1 MEEYWKHIRPNKY
14 NWELFKDKQE
24 RKTSMVRE
32 FVTGDE
38 YIWEASLEPNYVA
51 ESHWHPFD
59 IVQIFLEGEFI
70 AKNEGSFYP
79 GDVRWVKA
87 GHSSV
92 EGAGKEGCRFYLIAL
107 GGDIP
112 LMWDDLY
119 EVPKDLKNKL
129 KSRGNPVGSAN
140 IDKLESKLF
149 HDPNGR
155 PTQPVKNIC
164 DESPWIIETTF
175 SPDYI
180 ASDHWHNHNT
190 LYFIMDGEMEF
201 SENEPLY
208 KKGDIR
214 VVKGGYSYGPEKPGK
229 DGVKFILISNGGPI
243 VLNWSDIT
251 PPPSNLA

>member
-1 MEEYWKHIRPNKY
+1 MGENWKYIRPSEY
-14 NWELFKDKQE
+14 NSELFKDTHG

-38 YIWEASLEPNYVA
+38 YIWEASLEPNYLA

-70 AKNEGSFYP
+70 VEDEGSFFP
-79 GDVRWVKA
+79 GDIRWVKA

-92 EGAGKEGCRFYLIAL
+92 EGASDQGSRFYLIAL

-119 EVPKDLKNKL
+119 QVPKDLKDQLSK
-129 KSRGNPVGSAN
+129 RGSPVGSAN
-140 IDKLESKLF
+140 VNKIKSELF
-149 HDPNGR
+149 HDPHGR
-155 PTQPVKNIC
+155 PTQPVKIISN
-164 DESPWIIETTF
+164 ENPWVIETTF
-175 SPDYI
+175 DADYI
-180 ASDHWHNHNT
+180 ASDHWHAHNT
-190 LYFIMDGEMEF
+190 LYFIMEGEMEF
-201 SENEPLY
+201 GPNEPIY

-229 DGVKFILISNGGPI
+229 DGVKFILISNGGP
-243 VLNWSDIT
+243 VDLNWSDIT
-251 PPPSNLA
+251 PPPR

>member
-1 MEEYWKHIRPNKY
+1 MEKNWKYIRPSEY
-14 NWELFKDKQE
+14 DWELFKDTHG

-38 YIWEASLEPNYVA
+38 YIWEASLEPNYLA

-70 AKNEGSFYP
+70 VEDEGSFFP
-79 GDVRWVKA
+79 GDIRWVKA

-92 EGAGKEGCRFYLIAL
+92 EGASDQGSRFYLIAL

-119 EVPKDLKNKL
+119 QVPKDLKDQLNK
-129 KSRGNPVGSAN
+129 RGNPVGSAN
-140 IDKLESKLF
+140 VNKIKSELF
-149 HDPNGR
+149 HDPHGR
-155 PTQPVKNIC
+155 PTQPVKIISN
-164 DESPWIIETTF
+164 ENPWVIETTF
-175 SPDYI
+175 DADYI
-180 ASDHWHNHNT
+180 ASDHWHAHNT
-190 LYFIMDGEMEF
+190 LYFIMEGEMEF
-201 SENEPLY
+201 GPNEPIY

-229 DGVKFILISNGGPI
+229 DGVKFILISNGGP
-243 VLNWSDIT
+243 VDLNWSDII
-251 PPPSNLA
+251 PPPR

>member
-1 MEEYWKHIRPNKY
+1 MGENWKYIRPSEY
-14 NWELFKDKQE
+14 NWELFKDTHG

-38 YIWEASLEPNYVA
+38 YIWEASLEPNYLA

-70 AKNEGSFYP
+70 VEDEGSFFP
-79 GDVRWVKA
+79 GDIRWVKA

-92 EGAGKEGCRFYLIAL
+92 EGASDQGSRFYLIAL

-119 EVPKDLKNKL
+119 QVPKDLKDQLSK
-129 KSRGNPVGSAN
+129 RGSPVGSAN
-140 IDKLESKLF
+140 VNKIKSELF
-149 HDPNGR
+149 HDPHGR
-155 PTQPVKNIC
+155 PTQPVKIISN
-164 DESPWIIETTF
+164 ENPWVIETTF
-175 SPDYI
+175 DADYI
-180 ASDHWHNHNT
+180 ASDHWHAHNT
-190 LYFIMDGEMEF
+190 LYFIMEGEMEF
-201 SENEPLY
+201 GPDEPLY

-229 DGVKFILISNGGPI
+229 DGVKFILISNGGP
-243 VLNWSDIT
+243 VDLNWSDII
-251 PPPSNLA
+251 PPPR

>member
-1 MEEYWKHIRPNKY
+1 MGKNWKYIRPSEY
-14 NWELFKDKQE
+14 DWELFKDTHG

-70 AKNEGSFYP
+70 AEGEGSFFP
-79 GDVRWVKA
+79 GDIRWVKA

-92 EGAGKEGCRFYLIAL
+92 EGASDQGSRFYLIAL

-119 EVPKDLKNKL
+119 KVPKDLKDQLRK
-129 KSRGNPVGSAN
+129 RGNPVGSAN
-140 IDKLESKLF
+140 INKIKSELF
-149 HDPNGR
+149 YDPHGR
-155 PTQPVKNIC
+155 PTQPIKIIS
-164 DESPWIIETTF
+164 DESPWVIETTF
-175 SPDYI
+175 DADYI
-180 ASDHWHNHNT
+180 ASDHWHAHNT
-190 LYFIMDGEMEF
+190 LYFIMEGEMEF
-201 SENEPLY
+201 GPDEPLY

-229 DGVKFILISNGGPI
+229 DGVKFILISNGGP
-243 VLNWSDIT
+243 VDLNWSDIT
-251 PPPSNLA
+251 PPPR

>member
-1 MEEYWKHIRPNKY
+1 MEKNWKYIRPSEY
-14 NWELFKDKQE
+14 NWELFKDKHG

-70 AKNEGSFYP
+70 VEDEGSFFP
-79 GDVRWVKA
+79 GDIRWVKA

-92 EGAGKEGCRFYLIAL
+92 EGASDQGSRFYLIAL

-119 EVPKDLKNKL
+119 QVPKNLKDQLSK
-129 KSRGNPVGSAN
+129 RGNPVGSAN
-140 IDKLESKLF
+140 VNKIKSELF
-149 HDPNGR
+149 HDPHGR
-155 PTQPVKNIC
+155 PTQPVKIISN
-164 DESPWIIETTF
+164 ENPWVIETTF
-175 SPDYI
+175 DADYI
-180 ASDHWHNHNT
+180 AADHWHAYNT
-190 LYFIMDGEMEF
+190 LYFIMEGEMEF
-201 SENEPLY
+201 GPDEPLY

-229 DGVKFILISNGGPI
+229 DGVKFILISNGGP
-243 VLNWSDIT
+243 VDLNWSDIT
-251 PPPSNLA
+251 PPPR

>member
-1 MEEYWKHIRPNKY
+1 MGENWKYIRPSEY
-14 NWELFKDKQE
+14 NWELFKDTHG

-38 YIWEASLEPNYVA
+38 YIWEASLEPNYLA

-70 AKNEGSFYP
+70 VEDEGSFFP
-79 GDVRWVKA
+79 GDIRWVKA

-92 EGAGKEGCRFYLIAL
+92 EGASDQGSSFYLIAL

-119 EVPKDLKNKL
+119 QVPKDLKDQLSK
-129 KSRGNPVGSAN
+129 RGNPVGSAN
-140 IDKLESKLF
+140 VNKIKSELF
-149 HDPNGR
+149 HDPHGR
-155 PTQPVKNIC
+155 PTQPVKIISN
-164 DESPWIIETTF
+164 ENPWVIETTF
-175 SPDYI
+175 DADYI
-180 ASDHWHNHNT
+180 ASDHWHAHNT
-190 LYFIMDGEMEF
+190 LYFIMEGEMEF
-201 SENEPLY
+201 GPDEPLY

-229 DGVKFILISNGGPI
+229 DGVKFILISNGGP
-243 VLNWSDIT
+243 VDLNWSDIT
-251 PPPSNLA
+251 PPPR

>member
-1 MEEYWKHIRPNKY
+1 MGKNWKYIRPSEY
-14 NWELFKDKQE
+14 DWELFKDTHG

-38 YIWEASLEPNYVA
+38 YIWEASLEPNYLA

-70 AKNEGSFYP
+70 VEDEGSFFP
-79 GDVRWVKA
+79 GDIRWVKA

-92 EGAGKEGCRFYLIAL
+92 EGASDQGSRFYLIAL

-119 EVPKDLKNKL
+119 QVPKDLKDQLSK
-129 KSRGNPVGSAN
+129 RGNPVGSAN
-140 IDKLESKLF
+140 VNKIKSELF
-149 HDPNGR
+149 HDPHGR
-155 PTQPVKNIC
+155 PTQPVKIISN
-164 DESPWIIETTF
+164 ENPWVIETTF
-175 SPDYI
+175 DADYI
-180 ASDHWHNHNT
+180 ASDHWHAHNT
-190 LYFIMDGEMEF
+190 LYFIMEGEMEF
-201 SENEPLY
+201 GPDEPLY

-229 DGVKFILISNGGPI
+229 DGVKFILISNGGP
-243 VLNWSDIT
+243 VDLNWSDII
-251 PPPSNLA
+251 PPPR

>member
-1 MEEYWKHIRPNKY
+1 MGKNWKYIRPSEY
-14 NWELFKDKQE
+14 DWELFKDTHG

-70 AKNEGSFYP
+70 AEGEGSFFP
-79 GDVRWVKA
+79 GDIRWVKA

-92 EGAGKEGCRFYLIAL
+92 EGASDQGSRFYLIAL

-119 EVPKDLKNKL
+119 QVPKDLKDQLSK
-129 KSRGNPVGSAN
+129 RGSPVGSAN
-140 IDKLESKLF
+140 VNKIKSELF
-149 HDPNGR
+149 HDPHGR
-155 PTQPVKNIC
+155 PTQPIKIISN
-164 DESPWIIETTF
+164 ENPWVIETTF
-175 SPDYI
+175 DADYI
-180 ASDHWHNHNT
+180 ASDHWHAHNT
-190 LYFIMDGEMEF
+190 LYFIMEGEMEF
-201 SENEPLY
+201 GPDEPLY

-229 DGVKFILISNGGPI
+229 DGVKFILISNGGP
-243 VLNWSDIT
+243 VDLNWSDIS
-251 PPPSNLA
+251 PPPR

>member
-1 MEEYWKHIRPNKY
+1 MGENWKYIRPSEY
-14 NWELFKDKQE
+14 NWELFKDTHG

-70 AKNEGSFYP
+70 VEDEGSFFP
-79 GDVRWVKA
+79 GDIRWVKA

-92 EGAGKEGCRFYLIAL
+92 EGASDQGSRFYLIAL

-112 LMWDDLY
+112 LMWDHLY
-119 EVPKDLKNKL
+119 QVPKDLKDQLSK
-129 KSRGNPVGSAN
+129 RGNPVGSAN
-140 IDKLESKLF
+140 VNKIKSELF
-149 HDPNGR
+149 HDPHGR
-155 PTQPVKNIC
+155 PTQPIKIISN
-164 DESPWIIETTF
+164 ENPWVIETTF
-175 SPDYI
+175 DADYI
-180 ASDHWHNHNT
+180 ASDHWHAHNT
-190 LYFIMDGEMEF
+190 LYFIMEGEMEF
-201 SENEPLY
+201 GPDEPLY

-229 DGVKFILISNGGPI
+229 DGVKFILISNGGP
-243 VLNWSDIT
+243 VDLNWSDIT
-251 PPPSNLA
+251 PPPR